1 MWDKGSV
8 LLGICDPGNCL
19 LGTSERGEECG
30 KGPVFQGIVSKVPLI
45 PGKSSPG
52 YEFLGSVCWRD
63 METGTCNPGT
73 RVTPIHLSLVAPHLS
88 SSLHPRLL
96 H

>member
-1 MWDKGSV
+1 MIQV
-8 LLGICDPGNCL
+8 IVYQ
-19 LGTSERGEECG
+19 GTSERGEECG

-45 PGKSSPG
+45 PGKSSPR

-73 RVTPIHLSLVAPHLS
+73 FVGESQVLAQFNEYIV
-88 SSLHPRLL
+88 
-96 H
+96 

>member
-45 PGKSSPG
+45 PGKSSLG

-73 RVTPIHLSLVAPHLS
+73 FVGESFDLCTISTKVK
-88 SSLHPRLL
+88 
-96 H
+96 